1 MKESNQIIIDKM
13 SLFGEVLEFVET
25 NQIEQALD
33 KLSKNIRLDGLMEE
47 DEIKYEKKVNDN
59 GSSSTVSYKINNP
72 KRSRFPNYN
81 GSFKS
86 DINSFIQGENNK
98 DIKLLYD
105 IVLKEIK
112 KIYHAYTHVENK
124 LYNKINQYIK
134 FSDAKNNTPMEII
147 SKLKEISET
156 LLDTIKFIELYL
168 FKNFQILQKIFNRI
182 DVKLSN
188 TYGVESVSLFFL
200 LDIFDLPNNELSYML
215 MFKIIDEESCV
226 LKYLTKKLNG
236 QLKDAEPQNNIIDNI
251 ETTEVKSTDNDACL
265 LDDKSKLSLVAYNA
279 MLNIRDKYLIKI
291 TESINDIDSY
301 IYFRAKYYNKYIYIK
316 GNYEIDTNLFLNNL
330 EDNDDNMNEEFLPIN
345 SLMDEEIIIGKFI
358 KKSVINKFLNH
369 FKSQLSIFYKRNEIL
384 IMLHT
389 IQYNVV
395 LVLVFYWYDNFEIGL
410 IQLALFY
417 IGKIVSKIL
426 FNSFLKKRKRL
437 KNLLIGSNFLLIIS
451 LIIPLLFRE
460 NKYYTYIYF
469 ASRFLIGLSFS
480 KNIETKFILT
490 YVPKLLVKKTIK
502 KYFSLIYLSLCF
514 GFFLTSGLNYSL
526 SFLIKSEDNNENN
539 NNTKKK
545 LNINNI
551 GEIIIAGI
559 SFIILIINCI
569 FFRVQNY
576 NDIIK
581 SNNLIKVETNK
592 SQKEKGK
599 ENVEDKK
606 ETTSIFSYGKAKLI
620 SFKEKNKAKIF
631 DQNLQFEVA
640 EKNYEGTNQLFS
652 ILQKLI
658 INENFL
664 GNSYT
669 NQAKKGHII
678 FFTLLYILSSTILV
692 YNLLIN
698 PNKKSIFESKNKIW
712 IFGFP
717 YLLSFLIY
725 KFKIIKISND
735 ISILNLI
742 ILIFICFE
750 IGLNLIFL
758 LFDNSFFPNK
768 TPICFNNYYF
778 FAFLSLILFCNNI
791 IELFCLKVMIREIPI
806 ETKISSLNIDN
817 YLDIHESIIRTFTFL
832 VLFAMTYYDIIK
844 DEFYIKIGFVIIS
857 ILGCFSF
864 FLYNFKRKQIA
875 LIKIINKVTYESF

>member
-1 MKESNQIIIDKM
+1 MKDNQSNQIKNENMKI
-13 SLFGEVLEFVET
+13 FGEILEFIDT
-25 NQIEQALD
+25 NQIEQLIN
-33 KLSKNIRLDGLMEE
+33 KLSKNTLLGELIEE
-47 DEIKYEKKVNDN
+47 DEIKYEQDQEQKNSGIK
-59 GSSSTVSYKINNP
+59 SSFQSNQIKSAK
-72 KRSRFPNYN
+72 FPCYD

-86 DINSFIQGENNK
+86 DINKFLKSDQNRDLNK
-98 DIKLLYD
+98 LYEY
-105 IVLKEIK
+105 IIKEIQ
-112 KIYHAYTHVENK
+112 KIYQAYTHVESK
-124 LYNKINQYIK
+124 LYTKINQFIQ
-134 FSDAKNNTPMEII
+134 FSDLKNNTPIEII

-156 LLDTIKFIELYL
+156 LLNTITFIESYL
-168 FKNFQILQKIFNRI
+168 FKNYQILQKIFSKI
-182 DVKLSN
+182 DKKLSN
-188 TYGVESVSLFFL
+188 IYNVESISIFFL

-712 IFGFP
+712 IFGF
-717 YLLSFLIY
+717 YAY
-725 KFKIIKISND
+725 
-735 ISILNLI
+735 
-742 ILIFICFE
+742 
-750 IGLNLIFL
+750 
-758 LFDNSFFPNK
+758 
-768 TPICFNNYYF
+768 FN
-778 FAFLSLILFCNNI
+778 
-791 IELFCLKVMIREIPI
+791 
-806 ETKISSLNIDN
+806 
-817 YLDIHESIIRTFTFL
+817 
-832 VLFAMTYYDIIK
+832 
-844 DEFYIKIGFVIIS
+844 
-857 ILGCFSF
+857 
-864 FLYNFKRKQIA
+864 
-875 LIKIINKVTYESF
+875 